1 MRRIKILKVFFIFL
15 LFLVFIV
22 YANYSLILTFFL
34 ATITFNIAIL
44 TMFAIG
50 LLILYQAALRLTML
64 AGTFGILAYKKGKE
78 LEFYL
83 GGISK
88 LMPATIAHM
97 FNRRAKKGVLYF
109 TNTEAKDV
117 TEWLENQFFQTKGYI
132 NFFVGTSLLLGL
144 FGTFTGLLV
153 AIDEMASIIL
163 SFAGDNIDIAEIMT
177 GFSGPLG
184 GMAIG
189 FASSLFGVA
198 SAIILNI
205 MQYLLSRS
213 QASFIEDVE
222 DWMKGKIIESQS
234 SDVIEQIK
242 TTSAPAQQADSF
254 GSAPSGLVSASS
266 AADSKVAGGMTSGFL
281 DVFIDTMGEITE
293 RLEKSSRNSEELFS
307 QVSGSIG
314 DNARATQDE
323 SVLLESML
331 DVLRETNV
339 NQYSNASMMEES
351 LQEISDV
358 LLTEHKTMKKSLQL
372 QEDNN
377 KLLVELVT
385 KLNKRLDVLENK
397 R

>member
-34 ATITFNIAIL
+34 ATINFNVAIL

-50 LLILYQAALRLTML
+50 LLLLYQSALRLTML

-78 LEFYL
+78 LEFFL

-109 TNTEAKDV
+109 TQGEAKDV
-117 TEWLENQFFQTKGYI
+117 TEWLENQFFQGKGYI

-205 MQYLLSRS
+205 MQYFLSRS
-213 QASFIEDVE
+213 QAAFIEDVE

-234 SDVIEQIK
+234 SDTIEQIN
-242 TTSAPAQQADSF
+242 SAGG
-254 GSAPSGLVSASS
+254 GSGGGPGGMVSAASS
-266 AADSKVAGGMTSGFL
+266 ADSKVASGMTSGFL
-281 DVFIDTMGEITE
+281 DVFIDTMGDFTE
-293 RLEKSSRNSEELFS
+293 RLEQSSKNSEEMFNKIS
-307 QVSGSIG
+307 SSIG
-314 DNARATQDE
+314 DNARASQDE
-323 SVLLESML
+323 SVLLENML
-331 DVLRETNV
+331 EILRESNV
-339 NQYSNASMMEES
+339 NQYSNATMMEES

-358 LLTEHKTMKKSLQL
+358 ILAEHKTMKRSLQL

-377 KLLVELVT
+377 KLLVDLIS
-385 KLNKRLDVLENK
+385 KLNQRIDTLEKKR
-397 R
+397 